1 MQRTPYRE
9 RAQPGRDPAG
19 LATRQRG
26 DGLFLAIDQAGGIVA
41 LARGL
46 GLSQP
51 SVSAWRRI
59 PSDRVLA
66 VEALTGIPREELRPD
81 LYTGA
86 KKSAHPPIRGVDCFP
101 LGDVGSSVEIDEL
114 DQARARQYLL
124 LAKLLTKAPP
134 QILLDELAGLTGDQ
148 TPLGR
153 SYAALAEAAA
163 ATDQERAGREFFNLF
178 IGVGRGDVLPY
189 ASFYRTGFL
198 NGRPLVLAREDL
210 ARLGLAR
217 SEQVFEPEDHLGTL
231 FEVMAQLILG
241 EVAEGQPDAA
251 ATFFKQHIESW
262 GERAFEDI
270 GLAPSATFYRAV
282 AGTGQ
287 LWLEI
292 ETEALAL
299 PE

>member
-1 MQRTPYRE
+1 MERE
-9 RAQPGRDPAG
+9 AQPGREPIRRTAPEP
-19 LATRQRG
+19 G
-26 DGLFLAIDQAGGIVA
+26 DGL
-41 LARGL
+41 R
-46 GLSQP
+46 P
-51 SVSAWRRI
+51 PVSASRGVA
-59 PSDRVLA
+59 SDRVLA
-66 VEALTGIPREELRPD
+66 VETLTGVSHDTLRPD
-81 LYTGA
+81 LYMVL
-86 KKSAHPPIRGVDCFP
+86 KSSAHPSNGGLASNEERDAFSSDDVDP
-101 LGDVGSSVEIDEL
+101 L

-124 LAKLLTKAPP
+124 LATLLTKAPS

-148 TPLGR
+148 SPLGR

-198 NGRPLVLAREDL
+198 NGRPLALVREEL

-231 FEVMAQLILG
+231 FEIMAQVILG
-241 EVAEGQPDAA
+241 EVAQHEPGAA
-251 ATFFKQHIESW
+251 AAFFKQHIESW

-282 AGTGQ
+282 ADTGR

-299 PE
+299 PG

>member
-1 MQRTPYRE
+1 MERTPYRE

-19 LATRQRG
+19 LATRERG
-26 DGLFLAIDQAGGIVA
+26 DGLQLAVERAGGIVA

-46 GLSQP
+46 GISQP

-66 VEALTGIPREELRPD
+66 VEALTGIRREDLRPD

-86 KKSAHPPIRGVDCFP
+86 KKSAHPPIGGVDCFP
-101 LGDVGSSVEIDEL
+101 QIDVDSSIEIDEL

-124 LAKLLTKAPP
+124 LAKLLTKAPS
-134 QILLDELAGLTGDQ
+134 QLLLDELTALTGDQ

-153 SYAALAEAAA
+153 SYAALAKAAA

-189 ASFYRTGFL
+189 ASFYLTGFL
-198 NGRPLVLAREDL
+198 NGRPLARVREDL
-210 ARLGLAR
+210 ARLGIER
-217 SEQVFEPEDHLGTL
+217 RDHVFEPEDHLGTL
-231 FEVMAQLILG
+231 FEIMAQLTLG
-241 EVAEGQPDAA
+241 EVAHEEPDAA

-270 GLAPSATFYRAV
+270 GLSPSATFYRAV
-282 AGTGQ
+282 AGCGR

-292 ETEALAL
+292 ETEAFAL